1 MTRERALK
9 IVKSFMDFLPAA
21 KEEIQEAIEILSS
34 PQWISIDD
42 DLPYKHENLLVGNET
57 VLVVVAD
64 IFGNVDTDFMTY
76 ANGAWGWWSNS
87 NAAYWLP
94 LPEFTND

>member
-1 MTRERALK
+1 MDREQALA
-9 IVKSFMDFLPAA
+9 IMESFMEQFPTARG
-21 KEEIQEAIEILSS
+21 EIQEAIEVLSS
-34 PQWISIDD
+34 PQWISIDE

-76 ANGAWGWWSNS
+76 NEGVWNWWSNS
-87 NAAYWLP
+87 NAVYWLP
-94 LPEFTND
+94 LPEFTDY